1 MHAICNMCVC
11 VYVCLSSAWLDVSDD
26 SELSLSW
33 QLDGSVIDGG
43 AYLVVCLSGRI
54 FVRIF
59 DLS

>member
-1 MHAICNMCVC
+1 MLLCV
-11 VYVCLSSAWLDVSDD
+11 SSAWIVVSDVC
-26 SELSLSW
+26 ELYLYW

-43 AYLVVCLSGRI
+43 AYLVVCLSGPI